1 MNFMVLPP
9 EVNSA
14 RIYAGAGP
22 APMLAAAVAWDGL
35 AAELGMAAASFSL
48 LISGLTAGPGSAW
61 QGPAAAAMAAAAAP
75 YPSWLNAATARAEG
89 AAAGAKAA
97 AAVYEA
103 ARAAT
108 AHPALVAANRNQLL
122 SLVLSNLFGQNLPA
136 IAATEASYEQLWAQD
151 VAAMVGYHGGAS
163 TVASQLTPWQQLLS
177 VLPPVVT
184 AAPAGAVGVPAALAI
199 PALGVENIGVGNFL
213 GIGNIGNNNVGSGNT
228 GDYNFGIGNI
238 GNANLGNGNIG
249 NANLGSGNA
258 GFFNFGN
265 GNDGNTNFGSGNA
278 GFLNI
283 GSGNEGSGNLG
294 FGNAGDDNTG
304 WGNSGDTNTGGFNS
318 GDLNTG
324 IGSPVTQGVANSGFG
339 NTGTGHSGF
348 FNSGN
353 SGSGFQNLGNGSS
366 GFGNASDTSSGFQN
380 AGTALTRAS
389 STWADSPR
397 AWPIRAPSRLQVWRT
412 RATTA
417 RECSIRVIIS
427 RVSSTGAP
435 PKKSREQRVR
445 ENL

>member
-1 MNFMVLPP
+1 
-9 EVNSA
+9 
-14 RIYAGAGP
+14 
-22 APMLAAAVAWDGL
+22 
-35 AAELGMAAASFSL
+35 
-48 LISGLTAGPGSAW
+48 
-61 QGPAAAAMAAAAAP
+61 AAAMAAAAAP
-75 YPSWLNAATARAEG
+75 YLSWLNAATARAEG

-213 GIGNIGNNNVGSGNT
+213 GIGDIGNNNVGSGNT

-435 PKKSREQRVR
+435 PQKKVGNSG
-445 ENL
+445 

>member
-75 YPSWLNAATARAEG
+75 YLSWLNAATARAEG

-213 GIGNIGNNNVGSGNT
+213 G
-228 GDYNFGIGNI
+228 
-238 GNANLGNGNIG
+238 
-249 NANLGSGNA
+249 
-258 GFFNFGN
+258 
-265 GNDGNTNFGSGNA
+265 
-278 GFLNI
+278 
-283 GSGNEGSGNLG
+283 
-294 FGNAGDDNTG
+294 
-304 WGNSGDTNTGGFNS
+304 
-318 GDLNTG
+318 
-324 IGSPVTQGVANSGFG
+324 
-339 NTGTGHSGF
+339 
-348 FNSGN
+348 
-353 SGSGFQNLGNGSS
+353 
-366 GFGNASDTSSGFQN
+366 
-380 AGTALTRAS
+380 
-389 STWADSPR
+389 
-397 AWPIRAPSRLQVWRT
+397 
-412 RATTA
+412 
-417 RECSIRVIIS
+417 
-427 RVSSTGAP
+427 
-435 PKKSREQRVR
+435 
-445 ENL
+445 